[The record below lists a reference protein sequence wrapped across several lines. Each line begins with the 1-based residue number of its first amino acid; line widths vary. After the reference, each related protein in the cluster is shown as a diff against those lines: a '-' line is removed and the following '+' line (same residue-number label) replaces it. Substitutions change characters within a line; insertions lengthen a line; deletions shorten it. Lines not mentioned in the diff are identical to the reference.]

1 MVFMLIKKKIAV
13 VTWIYHPF
21 RQLCLSL
28 HISKAYPEDGWCVY
42 FLLSLLPWMYVQG
55 DVTIQLLSSL
65 TEWMFSVW
73 NYRPVSRMDV
83 ADSFLILH
91 WCSVCSMIMSLKSSS
106 RIENWQK
113 KLLWNHNQ
121 QIDKNNWNHKK
132 LNIKT
137 KRQNKQQLDKH
148 WRFRFAS
155 TTCKYQPW
163 AALRVS
169 NFYRVVKTKCSGKL
183 KTDWK
188 SYSEI
193 IREWIEDSSESKEMH
208 A

>member
-1 MVFMLIKKKIAV
+1 MADYLVF
-13 VTWIYHPF
+13 
-21 RQLCLSL
+21 LS
-28 HISKAYPEDGWCVY
+28 
-42 FLLSLLPWMYVQG
+42 SLLPRMYVQE

-65 TEWMFSVW
+65 TEWVISIW
-73 NYRPVSRMDV
+73 DYRPVTRMDV
-83 ADSFLILH
+83 AGSFLILH
-91 WCSVCSMIMSLKSSS
+91 WCSVCSMVMSQKSSS

-121 QIDKNNWNHKK
+121 QMDKNNWNHKK

-137 KRQNKQQLDKH
+137 KRQNKQQLDKP
-148 WRFRFAS
+148 WRLQFAS

-169 NFYRVVKTKCSGKL
+169 NFYRVVKTKCSVKL

-193 IREWIEDSSESKEMH
+193 IREWIEDTCSSESKEMH